1 MYFRTLILNKHMK
14 YLIIA
19 TLICITSLSHAQSV
33 GVRAGVNF
41 SKFSGPLEANEKFGL
56 SNGFHFG
63 INYGYK
69 FTKKL
74 MLRAE
79 VVYSQGGT
87 KQTFDGDSYYII
99 YKNDFTTLFEK
110 GKSTLNL
117 DISNAYINLPIV
129 AAYQL
134 IPKIEIYGGFA
145 ANFLINPTAN
155 GTLRFES
162 ATRPND
168 IKFRQSLGYNYFK
181 DVSGGTSSLSSG
193 SRPITILVDGERTTI
208 PKYAGAYYQETS
220 KPDSRFK
227 VFDLTAVAGINY
239 FFNSGFYAGGRLNY
253 GLTDVTNQSVDR
265 SLVEFNNDGTAI
277 YRNDRDVNFGLE
289 FSLGFRF

>member
-1 MYFRTLILNKHMK
+1 MK
-14 YLIIA
+14 YILLA
-19 TLICITSLSHAQSV
+19 SLICIITLSNAQSV
-33 GVRAGVNF
+33 GVRAGINL
-41 SKFSGPLEANEKFGL
+41 SKFSGPLEATERYSF

-79 VVYSQGGT
+79 VVYSQAGT

-99 YKNDFTTLFEK
+99 YKNDFTNLFEK

-117 DISNAYINLPIV
+117 NISNAYINVPLV
-129 AAYQL
+129 LAYQL

-162 ATRPND
+162 STRSQE
-168 IKFRQSLGYNYFK
+168 ITFRQSLGYNYYT
-181 DVSGGTSSLSSG
+181 DVSGGTSGSAFG
-193 SRPITILVDGERTTI
+193 SRPITIIVDGERTTI
-208 PKYAGAYYQETS
+208 PKYAGAYYQDLEKS
-220 KPDSRFK
+220 DSRFK
-227 VFDLTAVAGINY
+227 IFDLTAVAGVNY
-239 FFNSGFYAGGRLNY
+239 FFNSGFYTGARLNY

-265 SLVEFNNDGTAI
+265 SWVNFNDDGTAV
-277 YRNDRDVNFGLE
+277 YRNDRDINFDLE

>member
-1 MYFRTLILNKHMK
+1 MK
-14 YLIIA
+14 YILLASI
-19 TLICITSLSHAQSV
+19 ICIASLSQSQSV

-41 SKFSGPLEANEKFGL
+41 SKFSGPLEATEKYGF

-79 VVYSQGGT
+79 VVYSQAGS

-99 YKNDFTTLFEK
+99 YKNDFSNLFEK
-110 GKSTLNL
+110 GRSTVNL
-117 DISNAYINLPIV
+117 DISNAYINLPLV

-145 ANFLINPTAN
+145 TNFLINPTAN

-162 ATRPND
+162 KTRPLD
-168 IKFRQSLGYNYFK
+168 ITFRQSLGYNYYT
-181 DVSGGTSSLSSG
+181 DVSGGTSGLAAG

-208 PKYAGAYYQETS
+208 PKYAGAYYQDIS

-227 VFDLTAVAGINY
+227 VFDLTAVAGVNY
-239 FFNSGFYAGGRLNY
+239 FFNSGFYAGARLNY

-265 SLVEFNNDGTAI
+265 SLVQFNDNSTAV
-277 YRNDRDVNFGLE
+277 YRNDRDINFDLE